1 MSEEKDKMP
10 AVVAHSVPAA
20 GKTEASKPA
29 PAPAVPKRKHK
40 LEIQIFDIDYEDA
53 DKNNGMPTKRL
64 VRNDLD
70 GGKPI
75 VIEVA
80 DKAEFRMIKSQ
91 YEMCGQTIEVLRE
104 IDPFKDNEPEPSA
117 SAGAA
122 AQPSMIQPVQ
132 PVPQQMAVQQQMVQ
146 QQQIVQQP
154 VQQAVQKAKPK
165 IITIGDISIKYD
177 GDKVYQKQWV
187 RLTPQEASNFRVVS
201 DSTNKIVSMND
212 KHLEAQRW
220 VMIEDTE
227 SDSSSADSLVAGMN

>member
-10 AVVAHSVPAA
+10 AVVAHSMPAA
-20 GKTEASKPA
+20 GNTGASKPV
-29 PAPAVPKRKHK
+29 PVSVPAVPKRKHK

-80 DKAEFRMIKSQ
+80 DKAEFKMIKSQ

-104 IDPFKDNEPEPSA
+104 IDPFKDNEPEACTPA
-117 SAGAA
+117 RAA
-122 AQPSMIQPVQ
+122 AQPSMMQPVQ
-132 PVPQQMAVQQQMVQ
+132 SVPQQMAVQQQMVQ
-146 QQQIVQQP
+146 QP
-154 VQQAVQKAKPK
+154 VQRAVQKAKPK

-220 VMIEDTE
+220 VMIEDTD

>member
-10 AVVAHSVPAA
+10 AVVAHSMPAA
-20 GKTEASKPA
+20 DKTDASKPVSVPIA
-29 PAPAVPKRKHK
+29 PKRKHK

-80 DKAEFRMIKSQ
+80 DKAEFKMIKSQ

-104 IDPFKDNEPEPSA
+104 IDPFKDNEPEACTPA
-117 SAGAA
+117 RAA
-122 AQPSMIQPVQ
+122 AQPSMMQPVQ
-132 PVPQQMAVQQQMVQ
+132 SVPQQMAVQQQT
-146 QQQIVQQP
+146 
-154 VQQAVQKAKPK
+154 VQQAVQQTVQKAKPK

>member
-10 AVVAHSVPAA
+10 AVVAHSMPAA
-20 GKTEASKPA
+20 GNTEASKPV
-29 PAPAVPKRKHK
+29 PVPVPAVPKRKHK

-80 DKAEFRMIKSQ
+80 DKAEFKMIKSQ

-122 AQPSMIQPVQ
+122 AQPSMMQPAQ
-132 PVPQQMAVQQQMVQ
+132 PVPQQIV

-220 VMIEDTE
+220 VMIEDIE